1 MAKKWDGS
9 KVIKEIDEALDRA
22 TKQFLINT
30 RSKLS
35 AASPVLTGRLA
46 SSWNIGKNQP
56 DLSAPP
62 EREVK
67 GPIALKP
74 FPGVITYGG
83 NWFISSNLPYTQRAA
98 YDPYN
103 GRRGGG
109 DWFTRIE
116 NNLATDAERIFTR
129 ELSKIK

>member
-22 TKQFLINT
+22 TAQFLTNT

-35 AASPVLTGRLA
+35 AASVTGRLA

-67 GPIALKP
+67 GPM
-74 FPGVITYGG
+74 
-83 NWFISSNLPYTQRAA
+83 R
-98 YDPYN
+98 
-103 GRRGGG
+103 
-109 DWFTRIE
+109 
-116 NNLATDAERIFTR
+116 
-129 ELSKIK
+129 